1 MAKHRI
7 GIIGA
12 GGIAGAHH
20 RALAKMPEVTIAGI
34 ADTNAEQLAKRSREW
49 GVPAFQ
55 GVEALLESDVESVF
69 ICTPPLTH
77 RELVEQAAQ
86 AGKHIY
92 LEKPIALSLDDA
104 DASIAA
110 AEAADVILMV
120 GYNPRYDPVRRAIIE
135 RVQAGDVG
143 DLVLVWEEHWMYRS
157 TPDWLGFLDRG
168 HWRKSYEESGGRM
181 SEFGTHI
188 VNWQSAV
195 AGPVKEVVGYA
206 RTITAPEVVDDFNL
220 AHFTFEEGS
229 GLLNLAIA
237 ASTPPRWSFGVV
249 GTGGTIYSD
258 GGQVC
263 LQPRDG
269 SLTCLVEVPKCE
281 SRWEHFFGCVEAG
294 ERPLTD
300 GPDARATLAVVLA
313 FYESARTGKP
323 VTL

>member
-1 MAKHRI
+1 MAKHKV

-20 RALAKMPEVTIAGI
+20 RALVKMPEVTIAGI
-34 ADTNAEQLAKRSREW
+34 VDASAEQLAKRSGEW
-49 GVPAFQ
+49 DVPAYES
-55 GVEALLESDVESVF
+55 VEALLESDIDSVF

-92 LEKPIALSLDDA
+92 LEKPIALSLEDA
-104 DASIAA
+104 DAVIAA
-110 AEAADVILMV
+110 AEQAGIVLMV
-120 GYNPRYDPVRRAIIE
+120 GYNLRYDPLRRAIVD
-135 RVQAGDVG
+135 RVGAGDVG
-143 DLVLVWEEHWMYRS
+143 NLVLVWEEHWMYRG
-157 TPDWLGFLDRG
+157 TQDWLRFLERG
-168 HWRKSYEESGGRM
+168 PWRKSYDESGGRM

-188 VNWQSAV
+188 VNWQQAV
-195 AGPVKEVVGYA
+195 AGPIKEVLGYA
-206 RTITAPEVVDDFNL
+206 RTITAAEVVDDFNL
-220 AHFTFEEGS
+220 AHFKFEEGA

-249 GTGGTIYSD
+249 GTKGTIYSD
-258 GGQVC
+258 GEQLC

-269 SLTCLVEVPKCE
+269 QLTCLVEVPPCE
-281 SRWEHFFGCVEAG
+281 GRQEHFFRCIETG
-294 ERPLTD
+294 EPPLTD